1 MLASVRAELLVL
13 RKWPAAWGLL
23 LVVPAATLLPYYV
36 VSFVVY
42 LTDTP
47 AEYAQQ
53 GSPAMILPSLL
64 PSQYVIVALT
74 LLPSTTAP
82 FVVLGAV
89 LGGGDWNRGTIR
101 TSLLAGPGRVR
112 TAAGQAAALA
122 AAVAGSMVV
131 TFAACAAASVLI
143 RALEARSVNPV
154 DGAMPPAWVLARGL
168 CVGLLIAVAYG
179 WLGLLLGTVCR
190 SAAGGIAAALVWTVL
205 LDPTLYE
212 LGLDTGSR
220 TLHAITLVFPQSSV
234 VTLADLFGAPGSL
247 GAGSSTYLPVRPG
260 VAAGV
265 LAGYA
270 AVFLGLT
277 LILVHRR
284 DVLTGRTARRRLR
297 RAPAPGGGPA
307 PDAPG
312 PDPGRAARGLGSL
325 RAELLVMRHRR
336 AVWAVVLAVPVNMLI
351 ISYVTEYVVYLT
363 AGTGSSSADGAS
375 ATVVLPYLLP
385 GQYLANVLS
394 GFSIYSGVYGPAV
407 FFLLGALVAG
417 TDWGRRTITT
427 ALLAGPSRVQARL
440 GQDLAVLL
448 AAAAGVI
455 ATFLLAAAATAAL
468 AAGLGSAAPL
478 DTVFPPAAH
487 IAMAVA
493 GTLTVALACTAIGL
507 GLGTIL
513 RSATKAAGVVLLWA
527 VIIQP
532 QLDNVSTQVHGT
544 WLRIYEILPSAG
556 LNTLVNLYNTT
567 TAYVPGTNLGSPYG
581 AQVSPAIA
589 YLTLGLYGAVS
600 LAVAALITSRRDII

>member
-1 MLASVRAELLVL
+1 VLAAMRAELLVL

-47 AEYAQQ
+47 TEYAQQ

-64 PSQYVIVALT
+64 PSQFVIVALA

-89 LGGGDWNRGTIR
+89 LGGGDWERGTIG

-112 TAAGQAAALA
+112 AAAGQAAALA
-122 AAVAGSMVV
+122 VAVAGSMAV

-143 RALEARSVNPV
+143 RALEARAVNPV

-168 CVGLLIAVAYG
+168 GVGLLVAVAYG

-220 TLHAITLVFPQSSV
+220 TLHTITLVFPQSSV
-234 VTLADLFGAPGSL
+234 VTLASLFGAPGSL
-247 GAGSSTYLPVRPG
+247 GAGSSMYLPVRPG
-260 VAAGV
+260 VAAGA

-277 LILVHRR
+277 LVLVRRR
-284 DVLTGRTARRRLR
+284 DVLTGRAGRRPR
-297 RAPAPGGGPA
+297 RAAAPVGGPA
-307 PDAPG
+307 PAAAAPR
-312 PDPGRAARGLGSL
+312 PGRAGWVLASL
-325 RAELLVMRHRR
+325 RAELLVMRHRP
-336 AVWAVVLAVPVNMLI
+336 AVWALVLAMPVNMLI
-351 ISYVTEYVVYLT
+351 ISYTTEYVTYLT
-363 AGTGSSSADGAS
+363 AGAGSAVGAN
-375 ATVVLPYLLP
+375 ALQVLPYLLP

-394 GFSIYSGVYGPAV
+394 GFSIYYGVYGPAV

-427 ALLAGPSRVQARL
+427 ALLAGPRRVQARI
-440 GQDLAVLL
+440 GQDLSVLL

-455 ATFLLAAAATAAL
+455 VTFLLAAAVTTAL
-468 AAGLGSAAPL
+468 AAGLGGSAPPL
-478 DTVFPPAAH
+478 YTVFPPAAH
-487 IAMAVA
+487 IATTVA

-507 GLGTIL
+507 ALGTIL
-513 RSATKAAGVVLLWA
+513 RSGTKAAGVVLLWA

-532 QLDNVSTQVHGT
+532 QLNNVSTQLHGT

-556 LNTLVNLYNTT
+556 INTLVNLYNTT
-567 TAYVPGTNLGSPYG
+567 TNYVPGTSLGPPFG
-581 AQVSPAIA
+581 VQVSPAVA
-589 YLTLGLYGAVS
+589 FVTLGLYAAVS
-600 LAVAALITSRRDII
+600 LAIAALITSRRDIT

>member
-1 MLASVRAELLVL
+1 VLAAMRAELLVL

-36 VSFVVY
+36 LSFVVY

-64 PSQYVIVALT
+64 PSQYVIVALA

-89 LGGGDWNRGTIR
+89 MAGGDWERGTIG

-112 TAAGQAAALA
+112 AAAGQAAALA
-122 AAVAGSMVV
+122 AAVAGSMAV

-143 RALEARSVNPV
+143 RALEARAVNPV

-168 CVGLLIAVAYG
+168 GVGLLVAVAYG

-205 LDPTLYE
+205 LDPNLYE

-234 VTLADLFGAPGSL
+234 VTLASLFGAPGSL
-247 GAGSSTYLPVRPG
+247 GAGSSMYLPVRPV
-260 VAAGV
+260 VAAGA

-277 LILVHRR
+277 LVLVRRR
-284 DVLTGRTARRRLR
+284 DVLTGRAARRRLR
-297 RAPAPGGGPA
+297 RAPAPAPGGGPA
-307 PDAPG
+307 PAAAG
-312 PDPGRAARGLGSL
+312 PPPGRVLAAM

-336 AVWAVVLAVPVNMLI
+336 AVWALVLAIPVNMLI
-351 ISYVTEYVVYLT
+351 ISYVTEYVTYLT
-363 AGTGSSSADGAS
+363 AGTGSAVGAN
-375 ATVVLPYLLP
+375 AAQVLPYLLP

-394 GFSIYSGVYGPAV
+394 GFSINYGVYGPAV

-417 TDWGRRTITT
+417 SDWGRRTITT
-427 ALLAGPSRVQARL
+427 ALLAGPRRVQARI
-440 GQDLAVLL
+440 GQDLSVLL

-455 ATFLLAAAATAAL
+455 VTFLLAAAATTAL
-468 AAGLGSAAPL
+468 AAGLGGSEPL
-478 DTVFPPAAH
+478 YTVFPPAAH
-487 IAMAVA
+487 IATTVA

-507 GLGTIL
+507 ALGTIL

-532 QLDNVSTQVHGT
+532 QLNNVSTQLHGT
-544 WLRIYEILPSAG
+544 WLLIYEILPSVG

-567 TAYVPGTNLGSPYG
+567 AAYVPGTSLGPPFG
-581 AQVSPAIA
+581 TQVSPAIA
-589 YLTLGLYGAVS
+589 FLTLGLYAAAS
-600 LAVAALITSRRDII
+600 LAVAALITSRRDIS